1 MEKTRLEKAFANKG
15 ITRGMTVNRNGV
27 DIAVDEQFFKREA
40 ADIVKNNIPNYDYVS
55 DFVKSL
61 RKLPIGNFVSFPAE
75 IVRTGTNIVRR
86 GLREINEEFEAI
98 GYTRLFGFGA
108 TVAAVPY
115 ATQKAFQAIYD
126 VTDEEREAI
135 RRYVAQWSRNSTLL
149 PIKNKDGSFQYVDFS
164 HANAYDTLLRPVQTI
179 INAVADGRTDEDG
192 LMDDFIAG
200 TFASMKEFAS
210 PFISESIWTEA
221 VADIV
226 ARGGRTRDGFQV
238 FNPQDT
244 AGDKSY
250 KIMGHLVKA
259 QMPFSFEQ
267 LKRLDRSIESVDVL
281 TKGKFDKYGQTF
293 EFGDEFAG
301 LFGFR
306 AVNVN
311 PGRAINFKIADYQR
325 GVRESRSLFTREAL
339 RGGPIEARDIVDS
352 YINAN
357 RALFGIR
364 QNFKKDIDAARI
376 LNISNSD
383 FASATERLSQIDIN
397 TVDNNVFRPINISP
411 DIRIAFR
418 QNAENIGQINNFP
431 EAERVIAQLA
441 NEMSRVSLEE
451 PNFPFFENPLLPSTT
466 ETPVTPNSLNLPG
479 IDSNLISNTVNTNS
493 LSNLSTAQKLAILF
507 DNN

>member
-1 MEKTRLEKAFANKG
+1 LYEELLKLGVVNSNVRLGDLTRLLEDVNFGETMTSDKGLRLLLKPLSKLKSVSQDLYTAEDDFWKIASWAMEKTRLEKAFANNG
-15 ITRGMTVNRNGV
+15 VTRGMTVKRNGV
-27 DIAVDEQFFKREA
+27 DIVVDDQFFKQEA

-86 GLREINEEFEAI
+86 GLREINEEFVTPDGKTIKPFESI

-135 RRYVAQWSRNSTLL
+135 RRYVADWSKNSTLL

-164 HANAYDTLLRPVQTI
+164 HANAYDTLIRPVQTI

-200 TFASMKEFAS
+200 TFSSMSEFAQ

-221 VADIV
+221 VVDIIGRQGET
-226 ARGGRTRDGFQV
+226 RGGFRV

-244 AGDKSY
+244 AGDKAY

-267 LKRLDRSIESVDVL
+267 LKRLDRSIESVDVI
-281 TKGKFDKYGQTF
+281 TKGKFDKYGQAY

-306 AVNVN
+306 AVSIN
-311 PGRAINFKIADYQR
+311 PERAINFKIADYQR

-339 RGGPIEARDIVDS
+339 RGGPIEPREIVDA

-357 RALFGIR
+357 RALFEVR
-364 QNFKKDIDAARI
+364 KNFKKDIDAARI
-376 LNISNSD
+376 LNISDS
-383 FASATERLSQIDIN
+383 E
-397 TVDNNVFRPINISP
+397 FR
-411 DIRIAFR
+411 
-418 QNAENIGQINNFP
+418 
-431 EAERVIAQLA
+431 
-441 NEMSRVSLEE
+441 
-451 PNFPFFENPLLPSTT
+451 
-466 ETPVTPNSLNLPG
+466 
-479 IDSNLISNTVNTNS
+479 
-493 LSNLSTAQKLAILF
+493 
-507 DNN
+507 